1 MVYKAWG
8 REVEDR
14 ISVFHQKCDMM
25 KTQGN
30 IKHGGGNGCRSGL
43 CASCALGN
51 EKIEVVL
58 GTSFECF
65 ELH

>member
-14 ISVFHQKCDMM
+14 ISVFHQKCDM
-25 KTQGN
+25 KTQGE
-30 IKHGGGNGCRSGL
+30 IEHGGANGWRSGL
-43 CASCALGN
+43 RASCALGN
-51 EKIEVVL
+51 EKIEMVS